1 MSQQPP
7 KQTSDNR
14 HQPAI
19 VKDNNR
25 LSNDLRIAYQQI
37 YDIHDAH
44 QETVKQLQQARAEL
58 ENLKQ
63 RFAGPYPPGNGPL
76 DSVLVGLPV
85 QPIDA
90 SALADGA
97 TLKFSKKTGNF
108 VVS

>member
-7 KQTSDNR
+7 NR

-37 YDIHDAH
+37 YAIHDAH
-44 QETVKQLQQARAEL
+44 QETVKQLQLARADL

-63 RFAGPYPPGNGPL
+63 RFSGPYPPGGGPVDTTL
-76 DSVLVGLPV
+76 LGLPV